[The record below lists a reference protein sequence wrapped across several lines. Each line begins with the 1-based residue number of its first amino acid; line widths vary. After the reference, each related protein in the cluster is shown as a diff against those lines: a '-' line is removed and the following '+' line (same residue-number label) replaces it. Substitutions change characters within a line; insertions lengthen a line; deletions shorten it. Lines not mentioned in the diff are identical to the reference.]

1 LALTSL
7 QPSAKQP
14 WFLLRSER
22 WIIFGS
28 TFLKGGLYLAPLSAK
43 QPWFLKGGLYL
54 APPFL
59 KVDYIPK
66 VLKSFNTGCGKY

>member
-1 LALTSL
+1 M
-7 QPSAKQP
+7 
-14 WFLLRSER
+14 
-22 WIIFGS
+22 
-28 TFLKGGLYLAPLSAK
+28 YLAQPSAK

-66 VLKSFNTGCGKY
+66 VLKSFNIGWGKY